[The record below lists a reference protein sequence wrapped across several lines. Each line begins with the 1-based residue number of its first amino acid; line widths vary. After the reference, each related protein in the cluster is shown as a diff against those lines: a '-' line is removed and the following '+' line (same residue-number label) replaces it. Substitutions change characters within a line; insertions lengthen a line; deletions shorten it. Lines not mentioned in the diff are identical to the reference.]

1 MEVSSH
7 DTIEDVKEKVYCY
20 VGKIGEQDLYN
31 GNILLQN
38 RQTVIMEVAL
48 TSGSALFLV
57 PSKTTPIIIQKWNET
72 QNVRFLKAA
81 KTTDTIAKLI
91 SETPEYTAYVSFEE
105 LSQTIICL
113 LASVELLLPPH
124 LM

>member
-1 MEVSSH
+1 MNKIF
-7 DTIEDVKEKVYCY
+7 TIAS
-20 VGKIGEQDLYN
+20 EQANSY
-31 GNILLQN
+31 
-38 RQTVIMEVAL
+38 AL

-57 PSKTTPIIIQKWNET
+57 PIYIVKRPQLSFRNGMKH
-72 QNVRFLKAA
+72 KAA

-91 SETPEYTAYVSFEE
+91 SETPNIQHMCLLRNYHR
-105 LSQTIICL
+105 LCL